1 MIVKVLYGDPGI
13 VCKLCFVPMDDYKTK
28 DRFKVMIDHTL
39 HILDKSQVKP
49 VIKEHTGDVY
59 YNSDSEAL
67 ADAVKIHEF
76 ITGVYGI
83 SVKTSFN
90 INKYHSLYPS
100 VRKNGR
106 IFGRYNHG
114 SNEITINVGVMNKFN
129 IPKRGILL
137 SMIFTITHEIN
148 HFLQMKRM
156 NLTPTEIEKMTHDC
170 SVNTP
175 AVEWDCDARSIK
187 FLWQHADEI
196 AKLFPDDITGK
207 TIRTNL
213 TVRKFKILALYS
225 IFRDNEYFNRNS
237 TLDVIVDRVMLNTDN
252 FESNV
257 FKEEMFKC
265 KPTENS

>member
-1 MIVKVLYGDPGI
+1 MIVKVLYGEPGI
-13 VCKLCFVPMDDYKTK
+13 VCKLGLVPMDDYKTK
-28 DRFKVMIDHTL
+28 DRLRVLIGTTWYT
-39 HILDKSQVKP
+39 LDKRQLKP
-49 VIKEHTGDVY
+49 VVIAHTEDKY
-59 YNSDSEAL
+59 YSSDSEAL
-67 ADAVKIHEF
+67 IDAVRIHGF
-76 ITGVYGI
+76 ITSIYGI
-83 SVKTSFN
+83 SVKTAFN
-90 INKYHSLYPS
+90 INKFYSLYPS

-137 SMIFTITHEIN
+137 SMIFTIAHEIN
-148 HFLQMKRM
+148 HFLQIKRM
-156 NLTPTEIEKMTHDC
+156 NLTPKELKKMTHDC

-175 AVEWDCDARSIK
+175 AVEWDCDARTIK
-187 FLWQHADEI
+187 FLWKHADEI
-196 AKLFPDDITGK
+196 AKLFPNDITGK

-213 TVRKFKILALYS
+213 TVRKFKNLAIYS
-225 IFRDNEYFNRNS
+225 IFRDSKYFNRNS
-237 TLDVIVDRVMLNTDN
+237 TLDDIVDRVMLNIDN